1 MENIKYIP
9 PGRLSGKISLPA
21 SKSITHRLLVMAALS
36 GKPCTIRNPLLSD
49 DTEIT
54 LNGLTQLGYR
64 FRRASGTIVFSD
76 EQQTPAQSVEI
87 WLGDSGSSA
96 RFLTAIAALQPFE
109 VRLDGSPRLRQRP
122 MGELFRALRN
132 LGAETTP
139 QKNSLPVTVRG
150 GRLTASQVEIGV
162 SQTSQFLSALLL
174 IAPALPDGL
183 KINCCGEIVSR
194 SYVDLTV
201 AFMKHAGVPL
211 EILPGEF
218 VVPAQSRYR
227 LNDVTV
233 ESDWSAAAYFLT
245 GAALSGGEIEID
257 GLNAGSAQGDR
268 QILNILQAAGASI
281 EIQNQTVLVRNN
293 GLQAVDW
300 DMNSCPDL
308 VPTVAVLALFAPGT
322 SHLRN
327 VAHLRFKESDRIAAV
342 LENIKRLNGKAFLQG
357 DDLVIEPA
365 KLKPAVLNSF
375 NDHRIAMSFALTGLR
390 LPGVEVE
397 NPGCVGKSFPGFWE
411 LFESCIRS
419 DLGDKSSE
427 VDRGK
432 LHPLYD
438 LSKDETRNRIVL
450 IGFRGVG
457 KTTVGKELADLLG
470 WKYLST
476 DALIIKQTG
485 SSITDFVREN
495 GWIAFRQVEREVIAG
510 LKNVEQTIIDCGGG
524 VVENRQNMEIL
535 AQHSWVVWVDADV
548 KEIYRRLGQANDR
561 PLLEQPDLMSDVES
575 KYFSR
580 LPLYQKYSQIKVDS
594 SQEPV
599 EKICQQILGIVL

>member
-1 MENIKYIP
+1 MKNRKHIP
-9 PGRLSGKISLPA
+9 SGRLSGKISLPA
-21 SKSITHRLLVMAALS
+21 SKSVTHRLLVMAALS
-36 GKPCTIRNPLLSD
+36 GKPCTIRNLLLSN

-64 FRRASGTIVFSD
+64 FRRTSGAIVFSG
-76 EQQTPAQSVEI
+76 EQRTPAQSVEI
-87 WLGDSGSSA
+87 WLGDSGTSA
-96 RFLTAIAALQPFE
+96 RFLTAVAALQPFE
-109 VRLDGSPRLRQRP
+109 VHLDGSLRLRQRP
-122 MGELFRALRN
+122 MGELLYALGN
-132 LGAETTP
+132 LGAEITP
-139 QKNSLPVTVRG
+139 QKNALPVTMSG
-150 GRLTASQVEIGV
+150 GQLTASQVEIDV

-174 IAPALPDGL
+174 IAPALPEGL
-183 KINCCGEIVSR
+183 KITCRGEMVSR

-201 AFMKHAGVPL
+201 ELMKQAGVSVAT
-211 EILPGEF
+211 LPGEF
-218 VVPAQSRYR
+218 IVPAQSSYR
-227 LNDVTV
+227 LKDVTV
-233 ESDWSAAAYFLT
+233 EADWSAAAYFLT
-245 GAALSGGEIEID
+245 GAALSGGQIEISD
-257 GLNAGSAQGDR
+257 ISIKSAQGDR
-268 QILNILQAAGASI
+268 QILDILQAAGASV
-281 EIQNQTVLVRNN
+281 EIQNQTVLVRGN

-322 SHLRN
+322 SHLRHL
-327 VAHLRFKESDRIAAV
+327 AHLRFKESDRIAAV

-390 LPGVEVE
+390 LPGVAIE
-397 NPGCVGKSFPGFWE
+397 NPGCVSKSFPGFWE
-411 LFESCIRS
+411 LFESCIRG
-419 DLGDKSSE
+419 DLGSESSG

-432 LHPLYD
+432 LHLLRD

-450 IGFRGVG
+450 IGFRGAG

-485 SSITDFVREN
+485 SSIADFVREN
-495 GWIAFRQVEREVIAG
+495 GWTAFRQVEREVIAG

-524 VVENRQNMEIL
+524 VVENQQNMEIL
-535 AQHSWVVWVDADV
+535 ARHSWVVWVDADI
-548 KEIYRRLGQANDR
+548 KEIYRRLGEANDR
-561 PLLEQPDLMSDVES
+561 PLLERPDLMSDIES

-599 EKICQQILGIVL
+599 EAICQQILNEI